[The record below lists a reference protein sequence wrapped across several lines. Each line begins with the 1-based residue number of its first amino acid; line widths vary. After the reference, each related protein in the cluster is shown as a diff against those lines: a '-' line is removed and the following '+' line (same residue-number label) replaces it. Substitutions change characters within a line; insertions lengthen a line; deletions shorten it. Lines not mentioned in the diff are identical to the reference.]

1 MNHTLPSLPFAID
14 ALEPIISRETLEYH
28 HGKHH
33 NAYVTKLNQLI
44 PGTPFENSSL
54 EEIVLKAD
62 GAIFNQAAQVWNHT
76 FYWNSL
82 SPVESQPEGALLE
95 ALNTTF
101 GSVEKFIEQ
110 FNAKALGVFGSGW
123 TWLVK
128 NADGSLSIEQTSNAD
143 TPLRNGKTPLF
154 TCDVWEHAYYI
165 DYRNAR
171 ADYLNAFWKRLNWAF
186 VNKNF
191 LA

>member
-1 MNHTLPSLPFAID
+1 MNHTLPALPFAID
-14 ALEPIISRETLEYH
+14 ALEPIISRETLQYH

-44 PGTPFENSSL
+44 PGTAFENATL
-54 EEIVLKAD
+54 EEIIRSAQ
-62 GAIFNQAAQVWNHT
+62 GPIFNQAAQVWNHT
-76 FYWNSL
+76 FYWDCL
-82 SPVESQPEGALLE
+82 SPAESSPDGALLD
-95 ALNTTF
+95 AINTQF
-101 GSVEKFIEQ
+101 GSVEKFIAT
-110 FNAKALGVFGSGW
+110 FNEKALALFGSGW

-128 NADGSLSIEQTSNAD
+128 KADGSLAIEQTSNAD
-143 TPLRNGKTPLF
+143 TPLRTGLTPLL

-171 ADYLNAFWKRLNWAF
+171 ADYLNAFWKRVNWAF
-186 VNKNF
+186 VKKNF